1 MTLGDASGG
10 ASLMV
15 QSLGSFAVL
24 ALARQTDPV
33 RRARTRATD
42 AALAALQDN
51 PDFARANL
59 ARMAYLLSEVRFEG
73 ITHHALLAAVQQA
86 EGANI
91 APPLADFLF
100 RQMPFDGDDPSMLA
114 LTRIVLEAATRACAS
129 DAAFREDMLDLML
142 MTLVRQHKLQD
153 HFLSAMDAKL
163 DRLIADMER
172 HVRELALKEGLIIG
186 LARRIAEDVAD
197 FDTALRELE
206 RALTLAA
213 QMRDQAA
220 LPSNTG
226 DQVTEVLRRLSEL
239 NDQNRLDDGADLIA
253 DELARIDAQK
263 ARLYDAAIDQDIL
276 RRNARS
282 AARWLVERL
291 KAENPPDPFEALRA
305 LQDDWYVRGRDG
317 GLNFEA
323 EVAIH
328 LAHASRAHATTL
340 DPRGTALNNLGNT
353 LVTLGQR
360 EPGTARLEDAVA
372 AYRAALEERTRDR
385 VPLDWAMT
393 QTNLGSALQTLGQ
406 REHGTAR
413 LEDAVTSYR
422 APLEEYTRDRVPL
435 YWATAQYLGTALQ
448 ILGLREPGTARLED
462 AVTAYRS
469 ALQEWT
475 RDRAPLYWAGAQMN
489 LGNALGTLGHRE
501 SSTARLEEAVT
512 AYRAALEER
521 TRDRVPLDWAMAQM
535 NLGVALW
542 TLGERE
548 PGTARLQEAV
558 TAYRAALQEF
568 TRDRVP
574 LDWAMAQVNLG
585 IALKALGEREPG
597 TARLEDAVTAYRA
610 ALEERTR
617 DRVPLDW
624 ANTVGAMGVA
634 TLLLAERKEDA
645 ALARDGLR
653 MLRQGEAG
661 LREGGHGPWAET
673 YTRQI
678 PAAEALV
685 ARLSGTSGGS
695 A

>member
-1 MTLGDASGG
+1 VSTAEKVAENAANACVGAVAMTLGDASGG

-15 QSLGSFAVL
+15 QSLGGFAVL

-435 YWATAQYLGTALQ
+435 
-448 ILGLREPGTARLED
+448 
-462 AVTAYRS
+462 
-469 ALQEWT
+469 
-475 RDRAPLYWAGAQMN
+475 
-489 LGNALGTLGHRE
+489 
-501 SSTARLEEAVT
+501 
-512 AYRAALEER
+512 
-521 TRDRVPLDWAMAQM
+521 DWAMAQM